1 MEALLR
7 AHADVN
13 GACSGKAFSPLLTAS
28 FLGHAACVESL
39 LAWGARS
46 DSFAVQEEGG
56 AKESAITF
64 AMRCERPGGP
74 ECVALLK
81 RHEEDEEFLRSNL
94 ALPLQNEPRPKSAAK
109 LKKSDQQQKK
119 LEEERLQRIGERLG
133 ETLGASSAGKADTVQ
148 QLRLRLAVSLG
159 DDAYIAKWLRDGGRE
174 ALRKPCLKGTW
185 ILTAAAARGHSLI
198 VERLLKARASPEPPD
213 DAMGNFP
220 LLASCSSGSMAC
232 INALLEHSAD
242 PQRVRISDGR
252 TPMQQAV
259 LAGHEGCDAAF
270 SAYERLKETKVQLAE
285 KANHGLSQA
294 LSDIT
299 NASESPDADF
309 EALLETPPLTLPLP
323 LPLPLTLTLTV
334 TLTRTRTRRYSSR
347 CAAPSRRS

>member
-13 GACSGKAFSPLLTAS
+13 GDYSGKAYPPLLHACS
-28 FLGHAACVESL
+28 LGRAACVKLL

-46 DSFAVQEEGG
+46 DSFVVREEGG
-56 AKESAITF
+56 AKESAMDF

-81 RHEEDEEFLRSNL
+81 RHEEDVEFLRSDR
-94 ALPLQNEPRPKSAAK
+94 ALPLQNEARPKSAAK

-133 ETLGASSAGKADTVQ
+133 ETLGASSAGRVDAVQ

-174 ALRKPCLKGTW
+174 ALRKPCLKDTW

-198 VERLLKARASPEPPD
+198 VERLLKARASPDPPE
-213 DAMGNFP
+213 DAIGNFP

-232 INALLEHSAD
+232 IDALLEHSAD
-242 PQRVRISDGR
+242 PQRSRRSDGR

-259 LAGHEGCDAAF
+259 CAGHEELQRTF
-270 SAYERLKETKVQLAE
+270 SAYERFKETKAQLAE
-285 KANHGLSQA
+285 KADQGLSQA
-294 LSDIT
+294 ISDIT
-299 NASESPDADF
+299 NAAESSDADF
-309 EALLETPPLTLPLP
+309 EALL
-323 LPLPLTLTLTV
+323 
-334 TLTRTRTRRYSSR
+334 
-347 CAAPSRRS
+347 

>member
-28 FLGHAACVESL
+28 FLGHAACVELL

-46 DSFAVQEEGG
+46 DSFVVQEEGG
-56 AKESAITF
+56 AKESAMDF
-64 AMRCERPGGP
+64 AVRCERPGGP

-81 RHEEDEEFLRSNL
+81 SHEEEVEFLRSNR

-133 ETLGASSAGKADTVQ
+133 ERLGASSAGKADAVQ
-148 QLRLRLAVSLG
+148 QLRLGLAVSLG

-174 ALRKPCLKGTW
+174 ALRKPCLKDTW

-198 VERLLKARASPEPPD
+198 VERLLKARASPDPPE
-213 DAMGNFP
+213 DAIGNFP

-232 INALLEHSAD
+232 IDALLEHSAD
-242 PQRVRISDGR
+242 PQRSRSSDGR

-259 LAGHEGCDAAF
+259 CAGHEELQRTF
-270 SAYERLKETKVQLAE
+270 SAYERFKETKAQLAE
-285 KANHGLSQA
+285 KADQGLSQA
-294 LSDIT
+294 ISDIT
-299 NASESPDADF
+299 NAAESPDADF
-309 EALLETPPLTLPLP
+309 EALLETPPLTLPYP
-323 LPLPLTLTLTV
+323 YP
-334 TLTRTRTRRYSSR
+334 
-347 CAAPSRRS
+347 

>member
-13 GACSGKAFSPLLTAS
+13 GDYSGKAYPPLLAAS
-28 FLGHAACVESL
+28 YLGHAACVELL

-46 DSFAVQEEGG
+46 DNVVVQEEGG
-56 AKESAITF
+56 AKESAMDF
-64 AMRCERPGGP
+64 AVRCERPGGP

-81 RHEEDEEFLRSNL
+81 RHEEDVEFLRSNR
-94 ALPLQNEPRPKSAAK
+94 ALPLQNEARPKSAAK

-133 ETLGASSAGKADTVQ
+133 ETLGASSAGKADAVQ
-148 QLRLRLAVSLG
+148 QLRLGLAVSLG

-174 ALRKPCLKGTW
+174 ALRKPCLKDTW

-198 VERLLKARASPEPPD
+198 VERLLKARASPDPPE
-213 DAMGNFP
+213 DAIGNFP

-242 PQRVRISDGR
+242 PQRSRISDGR
-252 TPMQQAV
+252 TPMEQAV
-259 LAGHEGCDAAF
+259 LAGHEDLKRTF
-270 SAYERLKETKVQLAE
+270 SAHERLKLAKAQLAE
-285 KANHGLSQA
+285 KTDQELSQA
-294 LSDIT
+294 ISDIT
-299 NASESPDADF
+299 NAAESPDADF

-323 LPLPLTLTLTV
+323 LSLTLTLT
-334 TLTRTRTRRYSSR
+334 LTRTLTRRYSSC
-347 CAAPSRRS
+347 CATRSRRA